1 MTIAVDE
8 AIDGI
13 PGGPIA
19 PVRRW
24 RFVLV
29 LLTAIL
35 VSTGQTFISDLVDG
49 RMPFDFSVALLIMA
63 ALLLTREPGT
73 HQRTA
78 RALGVAAFVSWC
90 AAWLA
95 SDAYSAA
102 LLIVFQVL
110 TACLF
115 ALTLGDIV
123 RTILAG
129 HATGD
134 AILAAVCGYLLLG
147 IIWTL
152 LYESIETAAPGS
164 FSMELTVGDDDAVS
178 AVDRS
183 DLGYFSFVTLS
194 TVGYGDVLPAT
205 RLTRTLAWIEAVTG
219 QFYLA
224 VLVAGLVGYR
234 VSQGRVSQGRVAQGP
249 RQPRIVSSRSPGER
263 PGQGAP

>member
-1 MTIAVDE
+1 MTIAVDQS
-8 AIDGI
+8 IDGI
-13 PGGPIA
+13 PGEPIA
-19 PVRRW
+19 PARHW

-29 LLTAIL
+29 LLAAVL
-35 VSTGQTFISDLVDG
+35 VSTGQPLVSDLIDG

-73 HQRTA
+73 HRRTA
-78 RALGVAAFVSWC
+78 RALGVAAFISWC

-95 SDAYSAA
+95 SDAYGSA

-115 ALTLGDIV
+115 ALTLGGIV

-129 HATGD
+129 NATGD

-164 FSMELTVGDDDAVS
+164 FRMELIAGDDHAVS

-194 TVGYGDVLPAT
+194 TVGFGDVLPTT
-205 RLTRTLAWIEAVTG
+205 RLTRTLAWIEAVAG

-234 VSQGRVSQGRVAQGP
+234 VSQGQRPANEASAQL
-249 RQPRIVSSRSPGER
+249 PGER
-263 PGQGAP
+263 AGQGSP